1 MTVVSATPDTDA
13 LSLTVVTELHATPER
28 VWQLWSD
35 PRQLERWWGP
45 PTWPATFTELDL
57 RPGGRAAYAMTG
69 PDGEKAPGW
78 WEFITVDAP
87 ASLSFIDGFA
97 NEDGSPDPQMPD
109 SRTSITIEPIA
120 DGSRMTM
127 VSRFADAAQMR
138 QLVEMGMVEG
148 MTAAL
153 GQIDGILAEG

>member
-1 MTVVSATPDTDA
+1 
-13 LSLTVVTELHATPER
+13 
-28 VWQLWSD
+28 
-35 PRQLERWWGP
+35 
-45 PTWPATFTELDL
+45 
-57 RPGGRAAYAMTG
+57 MTG